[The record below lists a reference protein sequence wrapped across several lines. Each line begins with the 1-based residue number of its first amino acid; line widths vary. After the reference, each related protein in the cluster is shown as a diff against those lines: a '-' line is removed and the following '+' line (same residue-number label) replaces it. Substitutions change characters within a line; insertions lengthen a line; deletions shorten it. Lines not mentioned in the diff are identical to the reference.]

1 MAAPSAL
8 RANYADLIGSAMLP
22 VLEELFDSSYKQY
35 EMKRDIL
42 FKKESTD
49 TSIWQYTEI
58 HDMPMFASVAEGA
71 DYSFSKPKQGYD
83 KTVSVVKYGL
93 GFSISEEAVDDGKF
107 NFIADAV
114 KKMGKSAR
122 ESQEQAAMNILNN
135 GFSSAT
141 VANGQPLFSSS
152 HPTPTGTYTLRNQL
166 SSPADLSESS
176 LRTAVADFRKA
187 FRGDSGIYNEIR
199 AKYLVVPEELRLD
212 AMAIVGSEL
221 RPGTAAGYSVND
233 INVLKGE
240 GLVVVSSPLL
250 TDADA
255 WFLAAD
261 SSENGLRFIERKPL
275 ETKAAGADVGFLN
288 DAIYYK
294 ARYRQELAA
303 VHPNGMFGT
312 PGA

>member
-8 RANYADLIGSAMLP
+8 RANYADLIGSASLP

-49 TSIWQYTEI
+49 TSIWQYSEV
-58 HDMPMFASVAEGA
+58 HDMPLFSSVAEGA
-71 DYSFSKPKQGYD
+71 DYTFDRPQQGYD
-83 KTVSVVKYGL
+83 KTVTMVKYGL
-93 GFSISEEAVDDGKF
+93 GFSISEECVDDGKF
-107 NFIADAV
+107 NFIADAM

-135 GFSSAT
+135 GFSSTTTADG
-141 VANGQPLFSSS
+141 VALFSAS
-152 HPTPTGTYTLRNQL
+152 HTTPSGDITIRNKL
-166 SSPADLSESS
+166 SSDSDLSESS

-199 AKYLVVPEELRLD
+199 AKYLVVPEELRLE
-212 AMAIVGSEL
+212 AIALVGSEL
-221 RPGTAAGYSVND
+221 KPGGTNND

-255 WFLAAD
+255 WFLCAD

-303 VHPNGMFGT
+303 VHPNGIFGT